1 MRTAVREEVSL
12 FLCLM
17 ARISSVLNAPSIV
30 AEQSLVKNYTTD
42 EGLPHKRVKRIM
54 QDLHGFMCVSTLW
67 PDAYRF
73 LARAGGPTH
82 ALAPIASYILLPIW
96 HRPWLFALAVILI
109 SSALIALNR
118 RYLASRLKDLDA
130 ALIESQ
136 KLTDELTAQRA
147 TLGWAHRSLELDN
160 AITHILAESATPA
173 EASARMLRAIC
184 ESTNWQV
191 SAIWNV
197 DPQTGAL
204 HCADVWHPPGTGA
217 LKFEALTR
225 QRVFLPGEGLPGRV
239 FLSGRAE
246 WITEI
251 SQDDNFPGAEA
262 AGEEGL
268 RSAFGF
274 PILLRGEVIG
284 VLEFFSRERREPEA
298 WQIRMMS
305 IIGADIGQLMER
317 KRAEEALR
325 ESETRFRTLAE
336 AASDA
341 IITVDASGVVI
352 FANQAAEKIFGHPL
366 AELIGLEL
374 QALMPEHLRHL
385 HQAGFARYQ
394 QAGGRR
400 ISWEA
405 IELPGLHRDGHE
417 VPLEISFGEFYANG
431 QIYFTG
437 VVRDIT
443 ERKRAEEALRR
454 SREERLA
461 ELERVRRRIA
471 TDLHDDVGSSLTQI
485 SILTEVVRQRI
496 DNPDPLITESLSL
509 IADASRELVDSMSD
523 IVWAINPQKDCLHD
537 LIQRMRR
544 FAADN
549 FTARNIKFQLLLP
562 TAEEDVKLE
571 ASRRREVFL
580 IFKEGV
586 NNMLRHAEC
595 TEARIELSLDGG
607 RLRLFLSDNGHGFD
621 PTRESGGH
629 GLTTMRERAKCI
641 GGQFTLRSRQ
651 GHGTTIDLLAPI
663 DGPPQSF
670 YCKAAGK

>member
-1 MRTAVREEVSL
+1 
-12 FLCLM
+12 M
-17 ARISSVLNAPSIV
+17 AWFGLALNAPS
-30 AEQSLVKNYTTD
+30 AGSEQAPIKKYTTD
-42 EGLPHKRVKRIM
+42 EGLPHDGGKRIM
-54 QDLHGFMCVSTLW
+54 QNSHCFMWVSTLW
-67 PDAYRF
+67 PGAYRL
-73 LARAGGPTH
+73 LARAGGGPSSAPGSIAFHTLPTN
-82 ALAPIASYILLPIW
+82 W
-96 HRPWLFALAVILI
+96 QRPWFIALAVILI
-109 SSALIALNR
+109 ASALVILNR
-118 RYLASRLKDLDA
+118 YLTSRLKDLDA
-130 ALIESQ
+130 ALVESR
-136 KLTDELTAQRA
+136 KLADELTAQRA
-147 TLGWAHRSLELDN
+147 ELRQASHALELDN

-184 ESTNWQV
+184 ESMDWQV

-197 DPQTGAL
+197 DPQTRAL
-204 HCADVWHPPGTGA
+204 HCADVWHQPGTAA
-217 LKFEALTR
+217 LKFEELTR

-239 FLSGRAE
+239 LQSGQAH

-251 SQDDNFPGAEA
+251 SQDDNFPRTGA
-262 AGEEGL
+262 AGEEEL

-298 WQIRMMS
+298 RQVKMMS
-305 IIGADIGQLMER
+305 RIGSDIGQLMER
-317 KRAEEALR
+317 KRAEAALR

-366 AELIGLEL
+366 ADLIGVNL
-374 QALMPEHLRHL
+374 QSLMPEHLRGL
-385 HQAGFARYQ
+385 HQAGFGRYQ
-394 QAGGRR
+394 QTGQRR

-417 VPLEISFGEFYANG
+417 IPLEISFGEFCANG

-437 VVRDIT
+437 VVRDVT

-471 TDLHDDVGSSLTQI
+471 TDLHDDIGSSLTQI
-485 SILTEVVRQRI
+485 SILSEVIRRRI
-496 DNPDPLITESLSL
+496 DSPDPLITESLSL
-509 IADASRELVDSMSD
+509 IGDASRELVDAMSD
-523 IVWAINPQKDCLHD
+523 IVWAIDPHKDRLHD

-549 FTARNIKFQLLLP
+549 FTARNITFQLLLP
-562 TAEEDVKLE
+562 QAEEDVKLE
-571 ASRRREVFL
+571 ANHRREVFL

-595 TEARIELSLDGG
+595 TEARIELSLSGG
-607 RLRLFLSDNGHGFD
+607 QLRLLLSDNGHGFD
-621 PTRESGGH
+621 QMRESGGH
-629 GLTTMRERAKCI
+629 GLTTMRERARCI
-641 GGQFTLRSRQ
+641 GGRFTLQSRL
-651 GHGTTIDLLAPI
+651 GHGTMIEVLAPI
-663 DGPPQSF
+663 DGPSPSF
-670 YCKAAGK
+670 YCESTGK